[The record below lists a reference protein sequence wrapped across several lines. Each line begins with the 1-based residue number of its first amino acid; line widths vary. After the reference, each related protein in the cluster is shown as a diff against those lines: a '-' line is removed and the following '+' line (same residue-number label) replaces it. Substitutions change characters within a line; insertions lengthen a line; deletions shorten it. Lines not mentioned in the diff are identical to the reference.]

1 MMKILE
7 MDNADMRLA
16 EDAVMRPVSVAATT
30 DAETHVYFESCEDAK
45 TVTLPDSTVEGTG
58 RMLDVSMT
66 LRSVCPGKRT
76 AVGVALTEVDSAGN
90 EHARGFRAVTVPAHS
105 HADCCDIVMPSIR
118 FILPEDIRVDGGT
131 GLCSGRR
138 HFVLRSS
145 NHYVDTVTP
154 R

>member
-1 MMKILE
+1 MMNILE
-7 MDNADMRLA
+7 IDTADVRLA
-16 EDAVMRPVSVAATT
+16 ENAITRPASVAAAA
-30 DAETHVYFESCEDAK
+30 DGATHVYFEACEDAK

-58 RMLDVSMT
+58 RMLDVTMT

-90 EHARGFRAVTVPAHS
+90 EYARGFRAITVPAHS
-105 HADCCDIVMPSIR
+105 NAGCCDIVMPRIR
-118 FILPEDIRVDGGT
+118 FILPDDIRVDGAT
-131 GLCSGRR
+131 GLCNGRR
-138 HFVLRSS
+138 HFVLRTS